1 MSAQDRKYETHYAEE
16 DIAQII
22 ADMFKQLQSPEGERF
37 KVVHILKEVVMVNIT
52 NKTFIINI
60 SYKDKLS

>member
-1 MSAQDRKYETHYAEE
+1 MSKERKYETHYGEE

-22 ADMFKQLQSPEGERF
+22 ADMFRQLQSPEGERF
-37 KVVHILKEVVMVNIT
+37 KVVHILKDVVMINIT

>member
-1 MSAQDRKYETHYAEE
+1 MSKERKYETHYSEE

-22 ADMFKQLQSPEGERF
+22 ADMFRQLQSPEGERF
-37 KVVHILKEVVMVNIT
+37 KVVHILKDVVMINIT

>member
-1 MSAQDRKYETHYAEE
+1 MKNSKVQTRYEEE

-22 ADMFKQLQSPEGERF
+22 SDMFRQLESPEGERF
-37 KVVHILKEVVMVNIT
+37 KVVHILKETVMINIH

-60 SYKDKLS
+60 SRKDKLS

>member
-1 MSAQDRKYETHYAEE
+1 MKTLKAQTRYEEE

-22 ADMFKQLQSPEGERF
+22 SDMFRALESPEGERF
-37 KVVHILKEVVMVNIT
+37 KVVHILKDTVMINIT

-60 SYKDKLS
+60 SRKDKLS